1 MNDKDIE
8 KLKSDSGTFAR
19 IRSEWYWQRT
29 HVNNN
34 VEKEMYYLTS
44 CIMCSWCCF
53 FGLCQKCWNL
63 YVRLGFSHFTGRY
76 FSTFCSYNNIES
88 LFIFFPCFS
97 RWSLVYTMRIWLC
110 VSVACERST
119 VVVYVMTHQ
128 LWIWS
133 YSSRL
138 IEMFIIKS

>member
-29 HVNNN
+29 HVNND

-63 YVRLGFSHFTGRY
+63 YVKLGFSHFTGRY
-76 FSTFCSYNNIES
+76 FSTFCSFNNIES
-88 LFIFFPCFS
+88 LFIFFPLFFPTEFGIHDAYLIMCFG
-97 RWSLVYTMRIWLC
+97 C
-110 VSVACERST
+110 VWKK
-119 VVVYVMTHQ
+119 H
-128 LWIWS
+128 
-133 YSSRL
+133 SSGICNDASALNMILFFKIDRNVHH
-138 IEMFIIKS
+138 